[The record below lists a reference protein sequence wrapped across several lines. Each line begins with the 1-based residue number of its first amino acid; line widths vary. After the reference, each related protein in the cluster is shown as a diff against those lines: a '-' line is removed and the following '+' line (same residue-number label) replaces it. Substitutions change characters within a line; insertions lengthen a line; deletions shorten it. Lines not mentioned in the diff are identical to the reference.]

1 MDSAE
6 WASALAGGRH
16 LALPVATS
24 EAGFAAI
31 SERPAAIA
39 QNLIEMKVEVAV
51 NGGALKQMT
60 CGRAG
65 DLGMVCETDVM
76 QAGEIE
82 LDEGLRINLPHLEVR
97 RACEQNRPGT
107 RFGARSSRRQ
117 SKGR

>member
-6 WASALAGGRH
+6 WASTVARGRH
-16 LALPVATS
+16 LALPAATS
-24 EAGFAAI
+24 ETGFSAI
-31 SERPAAIA
+31 PERAAAIA

-76 QAGEIE
+76 QTCEVE
-82 LDEGLRINLPHLEVR
+82 LHEGLRINLPHLEVR
-97 RACEQNRPGT
+97 HAC
-107 RFGARSSRRQ
+107 
-117 SKGR
+117 